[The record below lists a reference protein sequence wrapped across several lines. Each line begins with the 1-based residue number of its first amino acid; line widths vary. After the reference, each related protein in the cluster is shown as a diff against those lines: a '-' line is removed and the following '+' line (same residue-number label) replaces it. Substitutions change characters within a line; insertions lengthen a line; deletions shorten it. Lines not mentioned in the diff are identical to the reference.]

1 MRIRCESVEI
11 CIQVLPG
18 YKETKGCDKREKGG
32 ESVAEGKKVKKTCR
46 HVHSY
51 LIDLGR
57 IPCQVKVAG
66 NVSSRTMVD
75 LL

>member
-1 MRIRCESVEI
+1 M
-11 CIQVLPG
+11 
-18 YKETKGCDKREKGG
+18 TKRENGG

>member
-1 MRIRCESVEI
+1 MKVWRFEFRYFLDIKRPKDV
-11 CIQVLPG
+11 
-18 YKETKGCDKREKGG
+18 TKREKGG

>member
-1 MRIRCESVEI
+1 MKVWRFVFRYFLDIKRPKNV
-11 CIQVLPG
+11 
-18 YKETKGCDKREKGG
+18 TKSKKGR

-51 LIDLGR
+51 LIDFGW

-66 NVSSRTMVD
+66 NKSRRTMAD